1 MTEYV
6 KIPNIFK
13 RETFGKNK
21 LIDGKYS
28 SPELEYLKD
37 AKWEFTEKIDGCL
50 RSSTKLKLADGTDI
64 TIREVVEKKLPVEI
78 MGYDGKNIVPTKV
91 VGWHM
96 NGETDEWYCIKFD
109 RRGLGTKGGSYYRTV
124 CCTGNH
130 KFFIDGEYKRAD
142 EIKVGDKLI
151 FNRDNQSLTYQQ
163 EQILTG
169 LMIGDG
175 SVADE
180 GRSVEF
186 SQKSDHEGYVD
197 WLLESLGSIAGNK
210 QKARTSGYGTTMIP
224 ARTISCTQ
232 VENFTSWFTENG
244 KKTIP
249 EDVELSP
256 ISLAV
261 MYMDDGSLSKNDG
274 QLDRCTLWLSDY
286 DEHSVDN
293 LVNAFEVQLHLH
305 PVKCF
310 SHGWNL
316 RFNTV
321 DADGLQML
329 IAPYICGCMQ
339 YKLSERYQGMFV
351 GTLPSGVFETVNKTY
366 EVNVLGVEKRTE
378 VHKRYD
384 LTTETHNYFANGVLV
399 HNCNIRICW
408 DGYRVSFM
416 GRTDKAQIPAH
427 LLAKLEE
434 LFGGESKEELFEQTF
449 GKKNVILFGE
459 GYGEKIQKGGGLY
472 GSVNF
477 RLFDV
482 LVDGYWLLQDNVDCI
497 AEIFEIETA
506 PFMFRGTLEQGVQFI
521 KTHPKSLLRDA
532 EMEGIVG
539 RPMVQMFSRTGERI
553 MVKIKCRDF

>member
-1 MTEYV
+1 MIEYT
-6 KIPNIFK
+6 KIPNIYK

-21 LIDGKYS
+21 LIEGEYS
-28 SPELEYLKD
+28 SPELEFLRD
-37 AKWEFTEKIDGCL
+37 AFWEYTEKVDGCL

-78 MGYDGKNIVPTKV
+78 MGYDGKNITPTKV
-91 VGWHM
+91 VAWHM
-96 NGETDEWYCIKFD
+96 NGETDEWYYIKFGC
-109 RRGLGTKGGSYYRTV
+109 RGLGTKGGNYYRTV

-142 EIKVGDKLI
+142 EIKVGDKLL

-163 EQILTG
+163 EQLLTG

-175 SVADE
+175 SIADE

-186 SQKSDHEGYVD
+186 SQKSDHEEYVD
-197 WLLESLGSIAGNK
+197 WLLASLGSIAGNK

-232 VENFTSWFTENG
+232 VECFTSWFTENG
-244 KKTIP
+244 KKIIP
-249 EDVELSP
+249 QEVELSP
-256 ISLAV
+256 IALAV
-261 MYMDDGSLSKNDG
+261 MYMDDGSLLKSDG
-274 QLDRCTLWLSDY
+274 QLDRCILCLSDY
-286 DEHSVDN
+286 DERSVDN

-305 PVKCF
+305 PVKYF
-310 SHGWNL
+310 SHGWNI

-329 IAPYICGCMQ
+329 IAPYVCDCMQ
-339 YKLSERYQGMFV
+339 YKLSERYRGMFI

-366 EVNVLGVEKRTE
+366 EVNVIGVEKKTE

-408 DGYRVSFM
+408 DGYRVEFR
-416 GRTDKAQIPAH
+416 GRTDKAQIPTH

-434 LFGGESKEELFEQTF
+434 LFGGESKEEIFEQTF
-449 GKKNVILFGE
+449 GGKEVILFGE
-459 GYGEKIQKGGGLY
+459 GYGKKIQKGGELY
-472 GSVNF
+472 GDVNF
-477 RLFDV
+477 ILFDV
-482 LVDGYWLLQDNVDCI
+482 YVGGYWLSSDIVSDI
-497 AEIFEIETA
+497 AEKFGIKRVPILFV
-506 PFMFRGTLEQGVQFI
+506 GTLNCGVDFI
-521 KTHPKSLLRDA
+521 KEHPKSVLKEA